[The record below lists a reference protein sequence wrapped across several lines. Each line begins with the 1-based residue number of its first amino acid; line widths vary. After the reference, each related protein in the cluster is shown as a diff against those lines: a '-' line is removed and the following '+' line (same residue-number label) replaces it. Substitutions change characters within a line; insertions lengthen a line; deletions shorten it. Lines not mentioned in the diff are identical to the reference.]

1 MTGGYGW
8 RTSGLISPK
17 CLNDERAAQWRVA
30 CHGTS
35 GDSSGRE
42 QRFLVVGVLGW
53 KADARDGKPLFEQ
66 RPYRR
71 CIVVAQNVSCLHE
84 PRSHL
89 QQESGSLP
97 RWLRGRED
105 ESRRPSRG
113 DPSER
118 HNLVLQAGAVRVR
131 ASLPEQHVAATMILV
146 IWGGMAV
153 VVPCAAFANG
163 AWVRFT
169 ARNRRRRWGICS
181 WRNRRR
187 GA

>member
-1 MTGGYGW
+1 M
-8 RTSGLISPK
+8 
-17 CLNDERAAQWRVA
+17 
-30 CHGTS
+30 H
-35 GDSSGRE
+35 
-42 QRFLVVGVLGW
+42 
-53 KADARDGKPLFEQ
+53 
-66 RPYRR
+66 RR
-71 CIVVAQNVSCLHE
+71 STECFVPE

-118 HNLVLQAGAVRVR
+118 HNLVLQAGAVRVG

-153 VVPCAAFANG
+153 VLPCAAFANG